1 MFRPLFWVLRWVLAL
16 ALVAFAVAALRVTLE
31 PLKNADGWGALAA
44 SLSLWIFVA
53 GFFSR
58 WLLAKLPGGD
68 PLELLDTLEHELTHA
83 VIGTLTFA
91 PPIALS
97 ATLRDGGEVELKRS
111 NPLAALAPYCL
122 PLFAGALALLTLIL
136 RDGWIT
142 YGRFAV
148 AFLLG
153 SFFWR
158 LLREFHF
165 GQSDFRAYGLVF
177 SMFFIAGTLPLCLLA
192 VLDIAHLVNIPWHDS
207 LSMAIDQW
215 FGLWKWI
222 RVVVN

>member
-1 MFRPLFWVLRWVLAL
+1 MLRPLYWVLRWILAL
-16 ALVAFAVAALRVTLE
+16 ALLGFAVACLRVTFG
-31 PLKNADGWGALAA
+31 PLATAAGWGSLAA
-44 SLSLWIFVA
+44 SVAWWIFVG

-58 WLLAKLPGGD
+58 WLLARLPGGD

-83 VIGTLTFA
+83 VVGTLTFA

-111 NPLAALAPYCL
+111 NPFAALAPYCL
-122 PLFAGALALLTLIL
+122 PLFAGGLAVLTLIL

-165 GQSDFRAYGLVF
+165 GQSDFRAYGFVF
-177 SMFFIAGTLPLCLLA
+177 SMFFIAGALPICLLGVA
-192 VLDIAHLVNIPWHDS
+192 DIAHLADIGWKNAGVVFTNQCSWIGSTLRS
-207 LSMAIDQW
+207 L
-215 FGLWKWI
+215 G
-222 RVVVN
+222 R